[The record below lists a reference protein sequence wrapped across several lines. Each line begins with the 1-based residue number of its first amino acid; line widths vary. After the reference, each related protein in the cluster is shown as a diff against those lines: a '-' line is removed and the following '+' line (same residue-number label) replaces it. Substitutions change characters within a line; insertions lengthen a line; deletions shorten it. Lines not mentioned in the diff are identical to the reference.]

1 MYLSWR
7 MVITSRPT
15 TTRSIWLQVRTQYL
29 YDIVDLLVTSNILSE
44 LIIDFDQTPSKYV
57 PTENVTIAEKNSKNV
72 ARKGDSDKGE

>member
-1 MYLSWR
+1 

-15 TTRSIWLQVRTQYL
+15 TTRSIWLHVRTQYL

>member
-1 MYLSWR
+1 

>member
-1 MYLSWR
+1 

-44 LIIDFDQTPSKYV
+44 LIIDFDQTPSKHV

>member
-1 MYLSWR
+1 

-44 LIIDFDQTPSKYV
+44 LIIEFDQTPSKYV

>member
-1 MYLSWR
+1 

-15 TTRSIWLQVRTQYL
+15 TTRSTWLQVRTQYL